1 MIPYINKRVARELTN
16 KTSSKSIAK
25 YVGGLSDTDRSYL
38 FSELVKH
45 LGEDECVDLHY
56 AMSSRYKWAGMV
68 FTQNEIIELIEDD
81 DIPETIQNDLV
92 REVVDSWHWNEGM
105 DDALAETGYALLNE
119 VIRDI
124 LDI

>member
-1 MIPYINKRVARELTN
+1 
-16 KTSSKSIAK
+16 
-25 YVGGLSDTDRSYL
+25 
-38 FSELVKH
+38 
-45 LGEDECVDLHY
+45 
-56 AMSSRYKWAGMV
+56 MV

>member
-1 MIPYINKRVARELTN
+1 MIPYINKRVGRALTH

-25 YVGGLSDTDRSYL
+25 HVGELSDADRGYL

-45 LGEDECVDLHY
+45 LSEEQSVDLHY
-56 AMSSRYKWAGMV
+56 AMSSKYKWAGMI